1 LTLVQFAYPSPFLLL
16 QESVS
21 LPSLNNVEK
30 SSGSPWSKLRTV
42 LKTKTNIEGKRRKSK
57 SNKDSS
63 DAG

>member
-1 LTLVQFAYPSPFLLL
+1 LSIIQFAYPSPFLLL

-42 LKTKTNIEGKRRKSK
+42 LKSKNNIEGKRRKSK
-57 SNKDSS
+57 SHKNSS

>member
-1 LTLVQFAYPSPFLLL
+1 LTLVQFAYPSDFLLL

-21 LPSLNNVEK
+21 LPSLDNVEK

-57 SNKDSS
+57 SNKGSS
-63 DAG
+63 GAG